1 MRFWDSSA
9 VVPVLVEE
17 ATSARIGQL
26 FAEDRGVIVWWAT
39 PIECTSAIVRRER
52 RGEIEPAE
60 SARAMSRLDKL
71 MADWTEV
78 LPSEHLR
85 SVARRML
92 RVHDLRA
99 SDALQ
104 LAAAVIAAA
113 SEPRGLEMV
122 CLDQRLSLAAQK
134 EGLRTLPSTA

>member
-26 FAEDRGVIVWWAT
+26 FAEDRGVMVWWAT
-39 PIECTSAIVRRER
+39 PIECTSAIMRRER

-71 MADWTEV
+71 TADWTEI

-92 RVHDLRA
+92 RVHALRA

-104 LAAAVIAAA
+104 LATAVIGAA

-122 CLDQRLSLAAQK
+122 CLDQRLVLAAQK
-134 EGLRTLPSTA
+134 EGLRTLP